1 MKLNIEI
8 SDKQAE
14 FLKQYAKV
22 YEGERNIDGIADQ
35 IVIVEKE
42 VRIPTRE
49 GLEDGIEYVW
59 EDIYGNEM
67 AFETIDELKEAIIER
82 EEDISEKSLL
92 VISVNLQ
99 NEINITDS
107 TIGRFTVNYYVR
119 AYEVVAYFLTIEEAK
134 KYMRYHKH
142 NPHRA
147 RVVTKHMRNS
157 NYDYLVECEK
167 LLLDIGRNLN
177 GDMI

>member
-1 MKLNIEI
+1 
-8 SDKQAE
+8 
-14 FLKQYAKV
+14 
-22 YEGERNIDGIADQ
+22 
-35 IVIVEKE
+35 
-42 VRIPTRE
+42 
-49 GLEDGIEYVW
+49 
-59 EDIYGNEM
+59 M
-67 AFETIDELKEAIIER
+67 AFETIEELKEAIIER

-107 TIGRFTVNYYVR
+107 IIGRFTVNYYVR

-147 RVVTKHMRNS
+147 RIATNMRNS
-157 NYDYLVECEK
+157 NYDYLVECKK